1 MERNIWNAGDRSLSF
16 LFRSTPERKETED
29 LTRQRIWQNGSVV
42 SAGYPGGRM
51 WYEKYEI
58 QDRKRN
64 SMPQNGGKI
73 LKNAYQ
79 VTADITGLSVL
90 VVDDVYTTGST
101 MDAMAQCL
109 LEAGAKEVYFL
120 TVCAGRA

>member
-42 SAGYPGGRM
+42 SAGYPGGR
-51 WYEKYEI
+51 
-58 QDRKRN
+58 
-64 SMPQNGGKI
+64 QN

>member
-1 MERNIWNAGDRSLSF
+1 MEIVPVPLH
-16 LFRSTPERKETED
+16 PRK
-29 LTRQRIWQNGSVV
+29 
-42 SAGYPGGRM
+42 
-51 WYEKYEI
+51 
-58 QDRKRN
+58 KRN
-64 SMPQNGGKI
+64 RGFNQAAYLAERLSGFCGIPWREDVVRKVRNTRSQKKLNAAKRRQN

>member
-29 LTRQRIWQNGSVV
+29 VVRKVRNTRSQKKLNAAKRRQN
-42 SAGYPGGRM
+42 
-51 WYEKYEI
+51 
-58 QDRKRN
+58 
-64 SMPQNGGKI
+64 

>member
-73 LKNAYQ
+73 LKMH
-79 VTADITGLSVL
+79 I
-90 VVDDVYTTGST
+90 
-101 MDAMAQCL
+101 
-109 LEAGAKEVYFL
+109 
-120 TVCAGRA
+120 R